1 MRRLLCANALLAA
14 LIGAHIA
21 DHVTR
26 QHGAPTSAAQTIP
39 GLLGA
44 VIVLGSLALTARRD
58 PRAPIVAAVVGVAT
72 AAGFLAVHVL
82 PRWSVFSDPYSSRHL
97 DAVSWVSMLVTLG
110 TGLLLSAVALTVRY
124 RRPGDGPRALHARTG
139 ASSA

>member
-14 LIGAHIA
+14 LIAAHIA

-26 QHGAPTSAAQTIP
+26 QHGAPTSPAQTIP

-44 VIVLGSLALTARRD
+44 VIVLGSLALTARLD
-58 PRAPIVAAVVGVAT
+58 PRAPIVAAVVGALS
-72 AAGFLAVHVL
+72 AAGFVAVHVL
-82 PRWSVFSDPYSSRHL
+82 PRWSVFSDPYASRHL
-97 DAVSWVSMLVTLG
+97 DAVSWTSMLVTLFA
-110 TGLLLSAVALTVRY
+110 GLLLSAVALSVRY
-124 RRPGDGPRALHARTG
+124 RRPGDGRTALHARTG